1 MISVEYKHNFK
12 FIVIGSSGVGK
23 TSILKRLIDD
33 QFSPDN
39 VSTIGVEYM
48 STVVEIDGQAVKLQ
62 IWDTAG
68 QEVYRGLAPMYYCN
82 ACIAIIVY
90 DVTKPEQIDS
100 VSYWID
106 ILHQN
111 VGDSVIIGICGN
123 KTDLECENKVTNE
136 YVQQH
141 VNCDNAVFMQVSA
154 QTGSGIESLFQTLLQ
169 KYVASQSKIE
179 VTEKNIEV
187 ADGNE
192 SKCC

>member
-1 MISVEYKHNFK
+1 MPSVK
-12 FIVIGSSGVGK
+12 IVFLGDSGVGK
-23 TSILKRLIDD
+23 TCI
-33 QFSPDN
+33 
-39 VSTIGVEYM
+39 VSRYIYGCIPEIAKPTIGAAFM
-48 STVVEIDGQAVKLQ
+48 TKLFTYNKQ
-62 IWDTAG
+62 NYELLIWDTAG
-68 QEVYRGLAPMYYCN
+68 QEVYRGLAPMYYRN

-106 ILHQN
+106 ILHPN